1 MSVVVMTMKITV
13 NLRERLAY
21 MAHYYSLGKI
31 PHKRHTQY
39 RREDGNLYSEQLF
52 STEGFSNDYSLL
64 YHIHPPT
71 EIVATDEPYDVQPR
85 IAEEKMLKHRSFD
98 GFKVKPEADYLKS
111 RKPVL
116 VNSDCHIVL
125 AAPQESMKDYF
136 YKNADADEMLF
147 IHKGSGVLKT
157 QYGELA
163 FGYGD
168 YLVIPRGTIYQ
179 IQFEDSDNRL
189 FILESFSPIRYPKKY
204 LSPYG
209 QLLEHSPYCERD
221 IRGPLELTTVD
232 EKGNFLILT
241 KKKERMY
248 GIHYGH
254 HPLDVVGW
262 DGCCYP
268 FAFSI
273 HDFEPITGRVH
284 QPPPVHQTFE
294 GHNYVVCSF
303 CPRLFDYHPMSIPAP
318 YNHSNI
324 DSDELLYYVD
334 GDFMSRKNVTK
345 GMITLHPGGIP
356 HGPHP
361 GAVQRSIGAKETK
374 ELAVMVDTFHPLM
387 LTVDALEIENPGY
400 TMSWAE

>member
-1 MSVVVMTMKITV
+1 MP
-13 NLRERLAY
+13 
-21 MAHYYSLGKI
+21 HYHSLGTI
-31 PHKRHTQY
+31 PHKRHTQF
-39 RREDGNLYSEQLF
+39 RQGDGSLYSEQLF

-71 EIVATDEPYDVQPR
+71 EIIATDAPYDAQPR

-98 GFKVKPEADYLKS
+98 GFLVKPEADFLQS
-111 RKPVL
+111 RKAVL
-116 VNSDCHIVL
+116 VNNDCHIVL
-125 AAPQESMKDYF
+125 AAPAAGMENYF
-136 YKNADADEMLF
+136 YKNADADELIF
-147 IHKGSGVLKT
+147 VHHGGGTLKT
-157 QYGELA
+157 MYGELS

-168 YLVIPRGTIYQ
+168 YLLVPRGTIYQ
-179 IQFEDSDNRL
+179 IQFDGPDNRL
-189 FILESFSPIRYPKKY
+189 FIVESFSPIRYPKKY

-221 IRGPLELTTVD
+221 IRGPQSLSPRD
-232 EKGNFLILT
+232 EKGDFLIQT
-241 KKKERMY
+241 KKKGRVY

-254 HPLDVVGW
+254 HPFDVVGW
-262 DGCCYP
+262 DGYCYP

-294 GHNYVVCSF
+294 GHNFVVCSF
-303 CPRLFDYHPMSIPAP
+303 VPRLFDYHPMSIPAP

-324 DSDELLYYVD
+324 DSDEVIYYVD
-334 GDFMSRKNVTK
+334 GDFMSRKNVTR

-361 GAVQRSIGAKETK
+361 GAVARSIGAKETK

-387 LTVDALEIENPGY
+387 LTVEALGIENQGY